1 MNRSPLWSATALFE
15 RLPIEVSLLTTPED
29 PPQHRGHRL
38 RKPRPY
44 LRWIRLPKGRLRRVL
59 KVTLASF
66 VLCAL
71 SAVTFCVVAYTRTQL
86 PTQPKDGV
94 TDQGSVV
101 YYADGNSPIVRLGAR
116 REIVGHDRIPD
127 VVRSAV
133 LAAED
138 RGFWSEPGISPSG
151 LVRAAWTDLT
161 GGDIQGG
168 STITQQLARN
178 YYQGLSRDRTASR
191 KFKEIF
197 IAVKL
202 SQKRSKADILDL
214 YLNTVYFGRQSFG
227 VQAAARA
234 YFHKDVWSLDAAQ
247 SALLAAMIQRPGY
260 FKTQG
265 DDAAARA
272 LRYRWQ
278 YVVNGMVAMGKLSPA
293 AAGRLQFPAAER
305 DWDEA
310 SGQLLFIE
318 QRLTAE
324 LQQLKISPQEIS
336 TAGLKIYTG
345 LDKDWM
351 AAAEQAMNAAHVSR
365 WPHNLRGGLISVDP
379 RSGEIKALYGG
390 DPRQSPYD
398 TIFSASAQAGSTFKP
413 YVLATALKE
422 GYSVRSLIDG
432 RSPERFDPQGRLT
445 PLNTPGYLV
454 KNDEKIGSQGTV
466 DLVKATALSVNTA
479 YVRLG
484 FAVGLDRV
492 MRTAEEF
499 GVPASALKPY
509 RGQAGV
515 TLGVAAVPAVN
526 QAAGYAP
533 FANGG
538 TTVTPHLITK
548 IVDSRGRSVPLPWT
562 KAGHRVL
569 SREQAAQATYAMKTV
584 ITDGTGQRAAVPG
597 LDAAGKTGTADNNH
611 AIWFVGY
618 VPTLSTAVTVFNTQP
633 GPVRGIPGRPGVEDG
648 GTLPAEIWHSFMQ
661 RLSLPSQTFPAP
673 AFQGQTA
680 LWTSPSTPPAPRP
693 APSIPVKPR
702 PTFSSTPPSGADKPT
717 KEMCKKVLSC
727 ARGDKTP

>member
-1 MNRSPLWSATALFE
+1 MAS
-15 RLPIEVSLLTTPED
+15 
-29 PPQHRGHRL
+29 
-38 RKPRPY
+38 
-44 LRWIRLPKGRLRRVL
+44 
-59 KVTLASF
+59 LASF
-66 VLCAL
+66 LLCTL
-71 SAVTFCVVAYTRTQL
+71 SVVTFCAVIYVRTQV
-86 PTQPKDGV
+86 PTQPQDGV

-101 YYADGNSPIVRLGAR
+101 YYDDGNTPIVRLGAHR
-116 REIVGHDRIPD
+116 QLVGHGQIPE

-178 YYQGLSRDRTASR
+178 YYKGLSRDRTVSR

-202 SQKRSKADILDL
+202 SQKRGKADILDL

-247 SALLAAMIQRPGY
+247 SALLAAMIQRPAY

-272 LRYRWQ
+272 LRDRWQ
-278 YVVNGMVAMGKLSPA
+278 YVVNGMVAMGKLTPA
-293 AAGRLQFPAAER
+293 AASRLRFPAAER

-310 SGQLLFIE
+310 SGQLVFIE

-324 LQQLKISPQEIS
+324 LQQLKISPEEIS

-345 LDKDWM
+345 LDKNWM
-351 AAAEQAMNAAHVSR
+351 DAAEQAMDAVHVSH
-365 WPHNLRGGLISVDP
+365 WPRNLRGGLISVDP
-379 RSGEIKALYGG
+379 RNGEIKALYGG
-390 DPRQSPYD
+390 DPKQSTYD

-432 RSPERFDPQGRLT
+432 RSPERFDPQGNLT

-454 KNDEKIGSQGTV
+454 RNDDTIGSVGTV

-479 YVRLG
+479 FVRLG
-484 FAVGLDRV
+484 FEVGLDEV
-492 MRTAEEF
+492 MRTAEDF
-499 GVPASALKPY
+499 GVPADALKPY
-509 RGQAGV
+509 KDQAGIS
-515 TLGVAAVPAVN
+515 LGIAAVPAVS

-538 TTVTPHLITK
+538 TAVTPHLITK
-548 IVDSRGRSVPLPWT
+548 IVDSHGRSLPLPWV
-562 KAGHRVL
+562 KSGHRVL
-569 SREQAAQATYAMKTV
+569 TKEQAAQATFALRTV
-584 ITDGTGQRAAVPG
+584 LAGGTGQRAAVPG
-597 LDAAGKTGTADNNH
+597 LDAAGKTGTSDNSH
-611 AIWFVGY
+611 AVWFVGY
-618 VPTLSTAVTVFNTQP
+618 VPTLSTAVTVFNTES
-633 GPVRGIPGRPGVEDG
+633 GPVKGIPGRPGVEEG

-661 RLSLPSQTFPAP
+661 ALALPNRPFPLP

-680 LWTSPSTPPAPRP
+680 LWTASPTPAVPPPSSAAPA
-693 APSIPVKPR
+693 KPR
-702 PTFSSTPPSGADKPT
+702 PSLSNPTPRGKATRSVTPACVKIPA
-717 KEMCKKVLSC
+717 CKA
-727 ARGDKTP
+727 ARDHQAAGKTP